1 MGLGYPAITSQLLL
15 HDDADVY
22 LTTSQ
27 VSWFASI
34 TAIICPL
41 GGPLS
46 GYFTDKI
53 GRRKSLMLLSVTS
66 LISWMIIGFSSRV
79 DPEIFFIQ
87 LMLGRAIIGIGIGM
101 TTAPTVMYVS
111 EVCHPKL
118 RGRLTLL
125 SSPFFTAFGLLI
137 IYFLGFMIPV
147 SAFLCQ
153 LSYNGFKPKTF

>member
-15 HDDADVY
+15 RSDADVI
-22 LTTSQ
+22 LTPEQ

-41 GGPLS
+41 GAPFS
-46 GYFTDKI
+46 GFVTDKI
-53 GRRKSLMLLSVTS
+53 GRRNS
-66 LISWMIIGFSSRV
+66 LILLNIISIISWLFIGFSSRV
-79 DPEIFFIQ
+79 DSQAFFVQ
-87 LMLGRAIIGIGIGM
+87 LMIGRAIIGFGIGM

-125 SSPFFTAFGLLI
+125 SSPFFTAFGLLM
-137 IYFLGFMIPV
+137 IYFLGYLIPV
-147 SAFLCQ
+147 SPTVL
-153 LSYNGFKPKTF
+153 LSHSQ